1 METKRIKLSGLML
14 AVCLAVTLAAPSLAQ
29 AGRGH
34 HRHHHHH
41 DHGHHRH
48 HQHFIGGGDNYGY
61 SQPRGYYPPAQYN
74 YNYYPAPVYVV
85 PPQMMMGI
93 NTGNMDF
100 MIRF

>member
-1 METKRIKLSGLML
+1 METRKIKLSGLIL
-14 AVCLAVTLAAPSLAQ
+14 ALCLAVTLAAPSLAQ

-48 HQHFIGGGDNYGY
+48 QHFIGGGYNYGY
-61 SQPRGYYPPAQYN
+61 SQPRGYYPPAQYH
-74 YNYYPAPVYVV
+74 YTYYPAPVYVV

-93 NTGNMDF
+93 GTGSMDF

>member
-1 METKRIKLSGLML
+1 METRKIKLSSLML
-14 AVCLAVTLAAPSLAQ
+14 AVCLAVTLATPSLAQ

-41 DHGHHRH
+41 HDHGHHR
-48 HQHFIGGGDNYGY
+48 HQHFIGGGYNYGY
-61 SQPRGYYPPAQYN
+61 SQPRGYYPPAQ

-93 NTGNMDF
+93 GTGNMDF